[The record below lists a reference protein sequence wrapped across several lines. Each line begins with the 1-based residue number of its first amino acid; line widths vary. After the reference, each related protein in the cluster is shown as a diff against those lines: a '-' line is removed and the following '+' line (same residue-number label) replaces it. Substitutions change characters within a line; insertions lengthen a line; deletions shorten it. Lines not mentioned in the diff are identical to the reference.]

1 MIEPDVSLAE
11 QVAEGLLRHERAL
24 ADADEA
30 ARDRATPGELHD
42 FAPRPACT
50 CAAASRCS
58 SLTQWA
64 TSSAA
69 ARSTLAPPIFVSRKR
84 AKVVGLAAENRR
96 QRPPRQS
103 VEAREAAARLLQRHA
118 APHGRDLA
126 LRAGQRRDP
135 ARDRPIGD
143 RERRG
148 EDRREQCGS
157 GGGSEGGE
165 RGSSAAAPDPAQRQP
180 ERSRRLSSA
189 KTPA

>member
-1 MIEPDVSLAE
+1 MIEPAACCAE
-11 QVAEGLLRHERAL
+11 QVAERLLRRQRAL
-24 ADADEA
+24 ADAHEP
-30 ARDRATPGELHD
+30 ARNRATPGELD
-42 FAPRPACT
+42 DLAPRRRARTRQPPAAEPDPVGEIVGGGEVDVG
-50 CAAASRCS
+50 AADLR
-58 SLTQWA
+58 
-64 TSSAA
+64 
-69 ARSTLAPPIFVSRKR
+69 LAEEGEGRR
-84 AKVVGLAAENRR
+84 LAAEHGR

-103 VEAREAAARLLQRHA
+103 VEAREAAARLLERHA

-143 RERRG
+143 GERRG

-157 GGGSEGGE
+157 RGGSEGGE

-180 ERSRRLSSA
+180 ERSRRLWSA